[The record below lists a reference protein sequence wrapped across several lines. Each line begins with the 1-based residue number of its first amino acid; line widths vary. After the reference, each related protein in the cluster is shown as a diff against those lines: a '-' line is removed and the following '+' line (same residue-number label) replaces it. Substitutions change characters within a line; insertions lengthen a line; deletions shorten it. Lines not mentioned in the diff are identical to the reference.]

1 MTKLKICGMK
11 FFENILEVSALQP
24 DYLGFIFYEKSA
36 RFFEDEI
43 PNLPKS
49 IQKVGVFVNDNF
61 KNIISKIHKYQ
72 LNIVQLH
79 GNETPDFCKD
89 IQTFCKVIKVFSID
103 NTFDFYQLENY
114 ETVCDYFLF
123 DTKGVLHGGNGYAFD
138 WSILSKYKSQKP
150 FFLSGGIDLENFNQL
165 KKLNLPIFAIDINS
179 KFELEPGLKDLEKI
193 KTITQKLK
201 QFNQ

>member
-11 FFENILEVSALQP
+11 FFENILDVSALQP

-36 RFFEDEI
+36 RFFEGEI

-61 KNIISKIHKYQ
+61 ENIISKIHKYQ

-79 GNETPDFCKD
+79 GNETPEFCKE
-89 IQTFCKVIKVFSID
+89 IRTFCKVIKVFSID
-103 NTFDFYQLENY
+103 KTFDFYQLENY

-150 FFLSGGIDLENFNQL
+150 FFLSGGLDLENFNEL

-179 KFELEPGLKDLEKI
+179 NFELEPGLKDLTKI

>member
-61 KNIISKIHKYQ
+61 ESIISKIHKYQ
-72 LNIVQLH
+72 LNIAQLH
-79 GNETPDFCKD
+79 GNETPEFCKD

-103 NTFDFYQLENY
+103 NTFDFHQLENY

>member
-11 FFENILEVSALQP
+11 FFENILDVSALQP

-36 RFFEDEI
+36 RFFEGEI

-61 KNIISKIHKYQ
+61 ENIISKIHKYQ

-79 GNETPDFCKD
+79 GNETPEFCKE
-89 IQTFCKVIKVFSID
+89 IRTFCKVIKVFSID
-103 NTFDFYQLENY
+103 KTFDFYQLENY

-150 FFLSGGIDLENFNQL
+150 FFLSGGIDLENFNEL
-165 KKLNLPIFAIDINS
+165 KKLNLSIFAIDINS
-179 KFELEPGLKDLEKI
+179 NFELEPGLKDLTKI

>member
-11 FFENILEVSALQP
+11 FFENILDVSALQP

-36 RFFEDEI
+36 RFFEGEI

-61 KNIISKIHKYQ
+61 ENIISKIHKYQ

-79 GNETPDFCKD
+79 GNETPEFCKE
-89 IQTFCKVIKVFSID
+89 IRTFCKVIKVFSID
-103 NTFDFYQLENY
+103 KTFDFYQLENY

-150 FFLSGGIDLENFNQL
+150 FFLSGGIDLENFNEL

-179 KFELEPGLKDLEKI
+179 KFELEPGLKDLVKI